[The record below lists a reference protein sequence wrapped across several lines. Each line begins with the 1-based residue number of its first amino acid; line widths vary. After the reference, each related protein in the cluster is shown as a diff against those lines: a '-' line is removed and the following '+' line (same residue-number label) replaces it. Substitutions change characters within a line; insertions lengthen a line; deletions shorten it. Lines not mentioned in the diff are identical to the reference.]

1 MVTLPDFWPTIHA
14 GDVRIVRDNLST
26 VTENMLL
33 LESGTL
39 IQTDFMVM
47 CTGWGDHFAMFDD
60 ETKAELGLPTY
71 NNNNNNQQP
80 SPSSSCLSAVDD
92 IRWDQYDEAAD
103 KYVNERLPFLAQAPT
118 SMNAHTNDVQP
129 HRRWRLYRRSIP
141 MQLALKNDRS
151 LAIMGQIHTVQTP
164 LVADIQSFWTIL
176 YLLGELDLPHKDTMA
191 REIAEWNAWT
201 RKRYLSQGEKFPYSL
216 YDFLPVSTT
225 SFIELLL
232 LSLYVACSAGMM
244 LTTVRGSISI
254 LCAKISVLV
263 RVAKAM
269 RSRSFSSLISLRTS
283 EGLWMSIWLDAQGL
297 RLDGEDGVLR
307 WKL

>member
-14 GDVRIVRDNLST
+14 GNVRIVRDNLAT
-26 VTENMLL
+26 MKDDTLL

-39 IQTDFMVM
+39 IETDFVVM
-47 CTGWGDHFAMFDD
+47 CTGWGDHFSMFDD

-71 NNNNNNQQP
+71 KNSKQLP
-80 SPSSSCLSAVDD
+80 PSSRLSAADD
-92 IRWDQYDEAAD
+92 MCWEKYDKAAD
-103 KYVNERLPFLAQAPT
+103 KSVNDRLPFLAQAPT

-176 YLLGELDLPHKDTMA
+176 YLLGKLDLPDKETMA

-201 RKRYLSQGEKFPYSL
+201 KKRYLSQGEKFPYSL
-216 YDFLPVSTT
+216 YDFLPVSATYSSSA
-225 SFIELLL
+225 SFACCNLL
-232 LSLYVACSAGMM
+232 V
-244 LTTVRGSISI
+244 
-254 LCAKISVLV
+254 VL
-263 RVAKAM
+263 K
-269 RSRSFSSLISLRTS
+269 
-283 EGLWMSIWLDAQGL
+283 
-297 RLDGEDGVLR
+297 
-307 WKL
+307 